1 MNGVDKDIAAVWQQ
15 KGRDSSARIE
25 EERQAKII
33 EKEKQESA
41 YMLRIVWPEICGGEE
56 SEP

>member
-1 MNGVDKDIAAVWQQ
+1 V
-15 KGRDSSARIE
+15 
-25 EERQAKII
+25 ERHPAQV

-56 SEP
+56 EVE